1 MFEILRFEALK
12 KLELHHAKQK
22 LKDEIDEKAAEWQRN
37 RDDLKA
43 YDDEMN
49 KLNREIQNIETEL
62 NKCKELYDRHSQ
74 MFANKTEE
82 YRLYLKVI
90 TIIDSFYQKLLIY
103 YWASTYTEIF
113 YL

>member
-90 TIIDSFYQKLLIY
+90 TNHRRFLSKAFVIY
-103 YWASTYTEIF
+103 YLA
-113 YL
+113 

>member
-1 MFEILRFEALK
+1 
-12 KLELHHAKQK
+12 
-22 LKDEIDEKAAEWQRN
+22 
-37 RDDLKA
+37 
-43 YDDEMN
+43 MN

-90 TIIDSFYQKLLIY
+90 TIIDSFHQKVLLY
-103 YWASTYTEIF
+103 YLALTYIESF
-113 YL
+113 DL